1 MTKSPGKA
9 PGKSPGKSSGK
20 STSAKKSRERLFKG
34 LAAAP
39 GIAIGK
45 AFIRFSDQIDV
56 QTYLVPKAK
65 LAAELKRLDA
75 AVRVARR
82 QIRSLQERARDMP
95 GAAGEELVF
104 LFDAYLAMLD
114 DSRLVRG
121 ARSSIEND
129 RINAEAAVQKEFQ
142 TLAKRFEAMEDAYIA
157 ARLDDIREVAGRLV
171 GILVRA
177 PGKAPPK
184 PPKGGIVIADQLS
197 PADMAQ
203 IDPDSVAAV
212 AAVLGSTEGHTA
224 IMARALGLPAV
235 LGAAD
240 LAGQVEQGDTVII
253 DGYAGRV
260 IVQPTA
266 ETIRKYEKRLAEKR
280 RGARALDRLRFE
292 PAISRDGTEIKLM
305 ANVELPVEMDAVH
318 HSGAQGV
325 GLLRSEFMFM
335 NRDDIPSEDEQ
346 TAILRQIVS
355 PMKKLPVTIRTLDI
369 GGEKP
374 APALLTNIDQA
385 AASAL
390 GLRGIRLSLATP
402 ETLRT
407 QFRAI
412 LRVCTGHNVRILLP
426 MVTNA
431 SEVKRAKAIL
441 VEEAVN
447 LKAEGVRIPD
457 KLPPVGV
464 MIEVPGAALAADSL
478 ARASDFFAIGSND
491 LTMYTLAVDRANEHV
506 AHLFNSLHPAVL
518 RLIQFTTQAALRA
531 RIPVS
536 ICGEMAGDPRFTA
549 LLIGLGLND
558 LSMTATNIP
567 LVKKRIRDMD
577 ALAASQRALQI
588 MEQTDSGRIAMMIDD
603 FNTLA

>member
-1 MTKSPGKA
+1 MSKSPARKQT
-9 PGKSPGKSSGK
+9 P
-20 STSAKKSRERLFKG
+20 KKPKERVYKG

-39 GIAIGK
+39 GIAIGP
-45 AFIRFSDQIDV
+45 AFVRFGDQIEV
-56 QTYLVPKAK
+56 QTYAVAK
-65 LAAELKRLDA
+65 NRVGDELKRLDG

-82 QIRSLQERARDMP
+82 QIRSLQERARSMP

-121 ARSSIEND
+121 AREKIEKN
-129 RINAEAAVQKEFQ
+129 RINAEAAVQQEFT
-142 TLAKRFEAMEDAYIA
+142 TLAARFEAMEDAYIA
-157 ARLDDIREVAGRLV
+157 ARLDDIREVAGRLI

-184 PPKGGIVIADQLS
+184 PPKGGIIVADQLS

-212 AAVLGSTEGHTA
+212 AAVLGGTEGHTA

-235 LGAAD
+235 LGAAE
-240 LAGQVEQGDTVII
+240 LAGNVVQGDTVIV
-253 DGYAGRV
+253 DGYAGRI
-260 IVQPTA
+260 IVQPST
-266 ETIRKYEKRLAEKR
+266 ETIRKYEKRMAEKR
-280 RGARALDRLRFE
+280 RGARALDRLRYE
-292 PAISRDGTEIKLM
+292 PAISRDGTEIQLM

-318 HSGAQGV
+318 HAGAQGV

-335 NRDDIPSEDEQ
+335 NRNDIPSEAEQ
-346 TAILRQIVS
+346 TAILKQIVQ
-355 PMKKLPVTIRTLDI
+355 PMKSLPVTIRTLDI

-374 APALLTNIDQA
+374 APALLSDIDEA

-390 GLRGIRLSLATP
+390 GLRGIRLSLANP
-402 ETLRT
+402 DTLRT

-412 LRVCTGHNVRILLP
+412 LRVAAGHNVRILLP
-426 MVTNA
+426 MVTTP
-431 SEVKRAKAIL
+431 SEVKRAKVML
-441 VEEAVN
+441 EEEAAS
-447 LKAEGVRIPD
+447 LKAAGVKIPAQ
-457 KLPPVGV
+457 LPPVGV

-506 AHLFNSLHPAVL
+506 AHLFNTLHPAVL

-536 ICGEMAGDPRFTA
+536 ICGEIAGDPRYTA

-558 LSMTATNIP
+558 LSMTASNIP
-567 LVKKRIRDMD
+567 LVKKRVRDMD

-603 FNTLA
+603 FNEAGR

>member
-1 MTKSPGKA
+1 MKTKPSKPAAARK
-9 PGKSPGKSSGK
+9 PK
-20 STSAKKSRERLFKG
+20 ERVFKG
-34 LAAAP
+34 LGAAQ

-45 AFIRFSDQIDV
+45 AFVRFGDRIEV
-56 QTYLVPKAK
+56 QTYTVAK
-65 LAAELKRLDA
+65 NKITAEVKRLDG
-75 AVRVARR
+75 AVKVARR
-82 QIRSLQERARDMP
+82 QIRSLQDRARDMP
-95 GAAGEELVF
+95 GAAGEELVY
-104 LFDAYLAMLD
+104 LFDAYLSMLD

-121 ARSSIEND
+121 ARDSIEND
-129 RINAEAAVQKEFQ
+129 RINAEAAVEREFT

-157 ARLDDIREVAGRLV
+157 ARLDDIREVAKRLI

-184 PPKGGIVIADQLS
+184 PPKGGIVVAEQLS

-203 IDPDSVAAV
+203 IDPENVAAV
-212 AAVLGSTEGHTA
+212 AAALGGTEGHTA

-235 LGAAD
+235 LGAAE
-240 LAGQVEQGDTVII
+240 LTEGIHQGDTVIV
-253 DGYAGRV
+253 DGYAGKV
-260 IVQPTA
+260 IVNPAPDTV
-266 ETIRKYEKRLAEKR
+266 RKYEKRQAEKR
-280 RGARALDRLRFE
+280 RSARTLERLRNQ
-292 PAISRDGTEIKLM
+292 PAISRDGTEVQLM
-305 ANVELPVEMDAVH
+305 ANVELPVEMEAVG

-346 TAILRQIVS
+346 TAILEQIVG
-355 PMKKLPVTIRTLDI
+355 PMGKKPVTIRTLDI

-374 APALLTNIDQA
+374 APALLSNIDEA

-390 GLRGIRLSLATP
+390 GLRGIRLSLANP

-412 LRVCTGHNVRILLP
+412 LRVAPKRNVRILLP
-426 MVTNA
+426 MVTTPG
-431 SEVKRAKAIL
+431 EVRRAKTLLA
-441 VEEAVN
+441 EEAAN
-447 LKAEGVRIPD
+447 LKKAGVKIPD
-457 KLPPVGV
+457 LLPPVGV

-506 AHLFNSLHPAVL
+506 AHLFNTLHPAVL
-518 RLIQFTTQAALRA
+518 RLIQFSTQAALRA

-536 ICGEMAGDPRFTA
+536 ICGEIAGDPRFTA
-549 LLIGLGLND
+549 LLVGLGLND
-558 LSMTATNIP
+558 LSMTAGNIP

-588 MEQTDSGRIAMMIDD
+588 MEQSDSGRIAMMIDD
-603 FNTLA
+603 FNEAGR